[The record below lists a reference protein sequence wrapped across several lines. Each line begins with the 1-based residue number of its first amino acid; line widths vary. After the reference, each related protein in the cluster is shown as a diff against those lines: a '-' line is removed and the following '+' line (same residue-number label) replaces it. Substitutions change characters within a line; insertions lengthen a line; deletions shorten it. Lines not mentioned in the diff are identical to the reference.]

1 MYFDGYKIPQQKTK
15 VQLAKHILIDEGM
28 IKLANPELLIKKDE
42 TIWVPINLDM
52 PALPGEYLGYFMVED
67 FSTKEIISAL
77 PIRTYIKQKELLVDL
92 FSSEGI
98 PEKDLNVNIS
108 IRDKTK
114 TP

>member
-1 MYFDGYKIPQQKTK
+1 
-15 VQLAKHILIDEGM
+15 M
-28 IKLANPELLIKKDE
+28 IKLANPELLIKKMKQY
-42 TIWVPINLDM
+42 VPINLDM

-77 PIRTYIKQKELLVDL
+77 PIRTYIKQKEELLVDL

-108 IRDKTK
+108 IRDKNK
-114 TP
+114 NPLDAIIIVNGKAVEIKQGKGS